1 MSPHTLN
8 NSGFSK
14 GEIGFISA
22 GLIILIASVIL
33 AVLTQSVLFFFL
45 PVLILLGIVFLVL
58 LFREPLIGLFTSL
71 AYSFLFVILDR
82 EVGGMSYGT
91 LNEALLI
98 STWLS
103 VWYNSGR
110 YDFKVLNNNL
120 VWLSLIWFIISV
132 MELGNPNGGSFQ
144 GWMQEIRTSALYP
157 LLIAPLGCLLINTRK
172 KLNYFLILLLL
183 LSFIASLNGIK
194 QIKIGLSPGEQ
205 RFLDEG
211 ASSTHLLFGK
221 LRVFSFFSDAG
232 QFGASQAQFVVL
244 GIVLAIGLRGTLKKT
259 LLFIL
264 GAISFYGLLISGTR
278 GALFA
283 LMAGIFCALLLSKNY
298 KVLIIGGIIAIGFIG
313 MLKYTYIG
321 NSNYNIYRLR
331 TALDP
336 EDASLN
342 VRLNNQA
349 KLADYMA
356 SRPFGGGLGVI
367 GTWGVKYNADK
378 FLSTIPPDS
387 YWVKVWAMYGIIGFI
402 IFFSFWMYLIGK
414 CCGMIWNVKDQ
425 NLRLKLI
432 ALISGVV
439 GIFLCSYGNE
449 VMNTMPS
456 LNVIQL
462 SMGTVY
468 IMCLNY
474 RKEQQA
480 S

>member
-1 MSPHTLN
+1 M
-8 NSGFSK
+8 
-14 GEIGFISA
+14 
-22 GLIILIASVIL
+22 
-33 AVLTQSVLFFFL
+33 
-45 PVLILLGIVFLVL
+45 
-58 LFREPLIGLFTSL
+58 
-71 AYSFLFVILDR
+71 
-82 EVGGMSYGT
+82 
-91 LNEALLI
+91 
-98 STWLS
+98 
-103 VWYNSGR
+103 
-110 YDFKVLNNNL
+110 NNNL